1 MKRQAGMATENT
13 VVSDNAGD
21 SYYFQAAGPAQHGLF
36 TGLRFVRL
44 LPVFALLLVTV
55 ACNRKEAAP
64 APQATSEPATQPA
77 TAPTAEPATA
87 AAAQPA
93 KAAAASLSET
103 NEPEHALVLPLNFSR
118 RTGDLDE
125 MVKQRN
131 IRALVVNSRTGFFYD
146 RGQPHGIFYEALED
160 FQKFVNQKY
169 KTGNLPIKVTF
180 LPVRPDQVESGLTE
194 GLGDLV
200 ATGVIITPEREQR
213 VAFSAPFQTNVK
225 LVVVTGPNFGTL
237 NSLDDLSGKVIY
249 ANPLTVA
256 YQKLQQV
263 SDGFTKAGKPPIQ
276 VKAADNALRDEDLLE
291 MVNSGL
297 LPATVTTSQ
306 RADFWT
312 KVFTNITAHSDI
324 PLATEGQL
332 AWAMRKNNP
341 QFKALVDEFMQSHA
355 AGTSFGNVEL
365 QRYLRNTKWV
375 KNSTSAAEMQKFQN
389 NVTFFKKYSD
399 QYNFDYLMI
408 AAQAYQESQLDQSKR
423 NPSGA
428 VGIMQV
434 IPKYAAAAPISVPNV
449 TTAQTNIEAG
459 VKMLNNI
466 ADKYFNDGTLD
477 PVNRTLFTFAGYNAG
492 PNRIVRL
499 RKEAKDQGLDP
510 NVWFGNVEVVA
521 SRDIGQETVQYVA
534 NIYKYYVTYK
544 LTVQQAE
551 ARAKAKAATGQ

>member
-1 MKRQAGMATENT
+1 MKKQVGTAAENT
-13 VVSDNAGD
+13 SIPFPDDARD
-21 SYYFQAAGPAQHGLF
+21 CLYFQSFGRVRHAVCTGP
-36 TGLRFVRL
+36 RFVGL
-44 LPVFALLLVTV
+44 LVFTLLLTMS
-55 ACNRKEAAP
+55 ACSRKTATP
-64 APQATSEPATQPA
+64 APQPASEPAAQPVA
-77 TAPTAEPATA
+77 TAG
-87 AAAQPA
+87 QG
-93 KAAAASLSET
+93 LSET
-103 NEPEHALVLPLNFSR
+103 NVPEHDLVLPLNFSR

-146 RGQPHGIFYEALED
+146 QGQPHGIFYEALDE
-160 FQKFVNQKY
+160 FQKFVNQKC

-180 LPVRPDQVESGLTE
+180 LPVRMDQVESGLTE

-213 VAFSAPFQTNVK
+213 VAFSVPFVTDVK

-263 SDGFTKAGKPPIQ
+263 SDTLKKAGKPPIE
-276 VKAADNALRDEDLLE
+276 VKAADNALTDEDLLE

-312 KVFTNITAHSDI
+312 KVFANITAHPDI
-324 PLATEGQL
+324 PIATEGQIG
-332 AWAMRKNNP
+332 WAMRKNNP
-341 QFKALVDEFMQSHA
+341 QFKALVDEFIQSHGV
-355 AGTSFGNVEL
+355 GTAFGNVEL

-389 NVTFFKKYSD
+389 DVTFFKKYSD

-434 IPKYAAAAPISVPNV
+434 IPKYAAAPPISVSNV
-449 TTAQTNIEAG
+449 TTAQNNIEAG

-466 ADKYFNDGTLD
+466 SDKYFNDGTLD

-499 RKEAKDQGLDP
+499 RQEAKDQGLNP
-510 NVWFGNVEVVA
+510 NVWFGNVEVIA

-534 NIYKYYVTYK
+534 NIYKYYVAYK
-544 LTVQQAE
+544 LAQQQADI
-551 ARAKAKAATGQ
+551 RAKAMAATAK